1 MIEFKNIA
9 NQSHLY
15 INDVIGEDI
24 DIISFRNELSYLEE
38 GKDLVIHLNSV
49 GGSVFE
55 GWAIANAIREESKKR
70 NTICIIESLSASIA
84 TAIAIACNE
93 VKMYSNALFMIHR
106 ASVMAWGNAEDLQ
119 KQIDILL
126 TIDNQLA
133 EAYATKSNGKYDKEY
148 FLSKMSEESWFTCD
162 EAYELGLVDEIIDKQ
177 VQMVACSDVNK
188 LHFKDTSKLENLIN
202 KVNEE
207 EQTRELLSLY
217 KWLDNLK

>member
-1 MIEFKNIA
+1 
-9 NQSHLY
+9 
-15 INDVIGEDI
+15 
-24 DIISFRNELSYLEE
+24 
-38 GKDLVIHLNSV
+38 
-49 GGSVFE
+49 
-55 GWAIANAIREESKKR
+55 
-70 NTICIIESLSASIA
+70 
-84 TAIAIACNE
+84 
-93 VKMYSNALFMIHR
+93 MIHR

-188 LHFKDTSKLENLIN
+188 LHFKYTTKLEKLIN